1 MPHISPFAVDLL
13 EAPDLI
19 SDPAVVDA
27 FSDALDELAIAL
39 DKPASL
45 EEVLLNLIKSDEP
58 GSTPDGAEE
67 PVRVL
72 AVVEIEAAVL
82 VSARQARGRLG
93 DVDVCENVGGCVGGL
108 GRGVVLVDVDGD
120 GSQANCL
127 TSEISDAL

>member
-1 MPHISPFAVDLL
+1 MGATPSLSLVVVDELGGDLLVTLGHQDVPHMSPLAVDLL

-39 DKPASL
+39 GKPASL

-58 GSTPDGAEE
+58 GSTLDGAEE

-72 AVVEIEAAVL
+72 AVVEVEAAVL
-82 VSARQARGRLG
+82 MSAAQARGRLG
-93 DVDVCENVGGCVGGL
+93 DVDVGENVG
-108 GRGVVLVDVDGD
+108 
-120 GSQANCL
+120 
-127 TSEISDAL
+127 